1 MNWTPHLKIIETMCR
16 LTPSLIIFKLCLWS
30 SGTTLVKWMMRNKQT
45 EIFTRMIKRKLPG
58 GGNDSFYDIKFL
70 SCKNWDGRE
79 VDFGSDWAI
88 PRNRT
93 HPYSKNGISI
103 WVMLFPF
110 IFLFFFFT
118 FLHMP
123 PNIVVSEVWHRFHS
137 VRTRCFVFGLFWLLS
152 SITGSYVFP
161 AKKHFLSFVFFV
173 FNVCVCVLKTKGLHI
188 SFVFTQ
194 PRFLLGFFGWNSAD
208 QG

>member
-1 MNWTPHLKIIETMCR
+1 MCR

-110 IFLFFFFT
+110 IFFLFFSHFYTCLQTLSCQRCDIDFIQSEHAALYSDFSGFSPPLQGLTFSPQKTFSFF
-118 FLHMP
+118 
-123 PNIVVSEVWHRFHS
+123 
-137 VRTRCFVFGLFWLLS
+137 CFFCF
-152 SITGSYVFP
+152 
-161 AKKHFLSFVFFV
+161 
-173 FNVCVCVLKTKGLHI
+173 
-188 SFVFTQ
+188 
-194 PRFLLGFFGWNSAD
+194 
-208 QG
+208 